1 MRHASGMPRLLWIAV
16 KLFDKS
22 VDKATWLE
30 TMENL
35 GKEFEVHFLTSWRD
49 RPPAISVCGRPIRYF
64 PQYGIGPV
72 RKATRRLLM
81 RREARRQIA
90 KVSPDIVL
98 LNCTS
103 NRRMLHT
110 VVNACR
116 HEGAKVVLDVRTLPT
131 TDQKDHA
138 WTVFG
143 KSLVFA
149 SRHFDG
155 VTYITGEM
163 RRYCIE
169 RHHLPGHPSAV
180 WTSGVNPD
188 LFQSGNGCPN
198 GGVFRLLYH
207 GGCISASR
215 GLGCLIQALDRIRDL
230 DVRLT
235 LLSSLR
241 ERAAVEWID
250 RLAIPDRVTLM
261 DTIPYPQVPEEIH
274 RCHAGI
280 LPFPACDVWNT
291 SSPIKLFEYAACG
304 KPVIVTDIPAHRNIL
319 KDQPFAFFASDAS
332 PEALAVAIRKAH
344 AVRDRFP
351 ILGQA
356 ARQWVLAEHTWAC
369 QARRLGAFL
378 KQVLES

>member
-1 MRHASGMPRLLWIAV
+1 MKHASGIPRLLWIAV
-16 KLFDKS
+16 KLLDKS
-22 VDKATWLE
+22 VDRATWLE
-30 TMENL
+30 TMANL
-35 GKEFEVHFLTSWRD
+35 GREFEVHFLTGWRD
-49 RPPAISVCGRPIRYF
+49 RPLAISVCGRPIQYF
-64 PQYGIGPV
+64 PQCGRGPV

-81 RREARRQIA
+81 SREVRRQIA
-90 KVSPDIVL
+90 GISPDVVL

-103 NRRMLHT
+103 NSRMLQT
-110 VVNACR
+110 VIKACR
-116 HEGAKVVLDVRTLPT
+116 REGSRAVLDVRTLPT
-131 TDQKDHA
+131 MDQKDHA
-138 WTVFG
+138 WKVFG
-143 KSLVFA
+143 KNLLFA
-149 SRHFDG
+149 SRYFDG
-155 VTYITGEM
+155 LTYITEEM

-169 RHHLPGHPSAV
+169 RHHLPGHRSAI

-188 LFQSGNGCPN
+188 LFQSGNGYPN

-207 GGCISASR
+207 GGCISVNR
-215 GLGCLIQALDRIRDL
+215 GLDCLIQAMDRVRDL

-291 SSPIKLFEYAACG
+291 SSPIKLFEYAACS
-304 KPVIVTDIPAHRNIL
+304 KPVIVTDIPAHRNVL

-332 PEALAVAIRKAH
+332 PEALAAAIRNAY
-344 AVRDRFP
+344 AVRERFP
-351 ILGQA
+351 VLGRA
-356 ARQWVLAEHTWAC
+356 ARQWVLTEHTWAW
-369 QARRLGAFL
+369 QAKRLGTFL
-378 KQVLES
+378 RQVLES